1 MKPFI
6 EFVVQDDHN
15 HSSYEA
21 QLGCYSRYVNNC
33 AKDGDADAVSFKIFD
48 LRAEYDEAIIKRLAL
63 NGYSSAARII
73 DNNFENVTQD
83 VIGDEIETAGTARV
97 MYVYHPLS
105 HRVHECE
112 RKNVGFRKV
121 ARFFSI
127 YSGDKGFF
135 SFEMRPAH
143 TGYVSF
149 YHRYDPY
156 VLPVSPK
163 TSAPH
168 VQSVVH
174 ILQIRSAMMKT
185 ISAYQQPPPEN
196 DQECNKDLSW
206 VYESSHVK
214 YPSFSPIVSAGCSPV
229 ISSAQGNPEEIAKMK
244 TS

>member
-6 EFVVQDDHN
+6 EFV
-15 HSSYEA
+15 A

-73 DNNFENVTQD
+73 DNNFENVTQ
-83 VIGDEIETAGTARV
+83 
-97 MYVYHPLS
+97 
-105 HRVHECE
+105 EC
-112 RKNVGFRKV
+112 GFRKV

-127 YSGDKGFF
+127 YSG
-135 SFEMRPAH
+135 
-143 TGYVSF
+143 
-149 YHRYDPY
+149 
-156 VLPVSPK
+156 VSPK

-168 VQSVVH
+168 VQSV
-174 ILQIRSAMMKT
+174 SAMMKT

-229 ISSAQGNPEEIAKMK
+229 ISSAQGNPEEIAKMNNL
-244 TS
+244 

>member
-97 MYVYHPLS
+97 MY
-105 HRVHECE
+105 CE

-156 VLPVSPK
+156 

-229 ISSAQGNPEEIAKMK
+229 ISSAQGNPEEIAKMNNL
-244 TS
+244 

>member
-1 MKPFI
+1 MHPSLSFQPEPASSSRSVYYKPFI
-6 EFVVQDDHN
+6 EVCGPDDHN

-21 QLGCYSRYVNNC
+21 HL
-33 AKDGDADAVSFKIFD
+33 ADGDADAVSFKIFD
-48 LRAEYDEAIIKRLAL
+48 LRAEYDEAISNDLRSTDTRRLPA
-63 NGYSSAARII
+63 N
-73 DNNFENVTQD
+73 

-229 ISSAQGNPEEIAKMK
+229 ISSAQGNPEEIAKMNNL
-244 TS
+244 

>member
-6 EFVVQDDHN
+6 EFVVQDDIHN
-15 HSSYEA
+15 PLFLRA
-21 QLGCYSRYVNNC
+21 LQLGLLHRRYFTNWQRTETPMRC
-33 AKDGDADAVSFKIFD
+33 HSKSLIFELNMTRRSSND
-48 LRAEYDEAIIKRLAL
+48 LRSTDTRRLPASL
-63 NGYSSAARII
+63 IT
-73 DNNFENVTQD
+73 NFENVTQD

-97 MYVYHPLS
+97 M
-105 HRVHECE
+105 VHECE

-196 DQECNKDLSW
+196 DQECNKIYHGTQLLT
-206 VYESSHVK
+206 
-214 YPSFSPIVSAGCSPV
+214 IVSAGCSPV
-229 ISSAQGNPEEIAKMK
+229 ISSAQGNPEEIAKMNNL
-244 TS
+244 

>member
-6 EFVVQDDHN
+6 EFV
-15 HSSYEA
+15 A

-83 VIGDEIETAGTARV
+83 VIGDEIETA
-97 MYVYHPLS
+97 
-105 HRVHECE
+105 
-112 RKNVGFRKV
+112 
-121 ARFFSI
+121 
-127 YSGDKGFF
+127 
-135 SFEMRPAH
+135 
-143 TGYVSF
+143 
-149 YHRYDPY
+149 
-156 VLPVSPK
+156 VSPK

-174 ILQIRSAMMKT
+174 ILQIRT
-185 ISAYQQPPPEN
+185 ISAYQQPTPEN

-229 ISSAQGNPEEIAKMK
+229 ISSAQGNPEEMPK
-244 TS
+244 

>member
-21 QLGCYSRYVNNC
+21 QLGCYSRY
-33 AKDGDADAVSFKIFD
+33 DGDADAVSFKIFD

-63 NGYSSAARII
+63 NGYSSAALI

-112 RKNVGFRKV
+112 RKNVV

-127 YSGDKGFF
+127 YSGGKTYDHLVHLFL

-156 VLPVSPK
+156 VLP
-163 TSAPH
+163 
-168 VQSVVH
+168 SVVH
-174 ILQIRSAMMKT
+174 ILQIRVIGHDEDNQC
-185 ISAYQQPPPEN
+185 ISTTTPEN

-206 VYESSHVK
+206 DMK
-214 YPSFSPIVSAGCSPV
+214 AYPSFSPIVSAGCSPR
-229 ISSAQGNPEEIAKMK
+229 IAKMNNL
-244 TS
+244 

>member
-21 QLGCYSRYVNNC
+21 QLGY
-33 AKDGDADAVSFKIFD
+33 ADAVSFKIFD

-143 TGYVSF
+143 T
-149 YHRYDPY
+149 
-156 VLPVSPK
+156 VSPK

-168 VQSVVH
+168 VQSV
-174 ILQIRSAMMKT
+174 SAMMKT

-229 ISSAQGNPEEIAKMK
+229 ISSAQGNPEEIAK
-244 TS
+244 

>member
-97 MYVYHPLS
+97 MPS
-105 HRVHECE
+105 IQESQ
-112 RKNVGFRKV
+112 VGIR
-121 ARFFSI
+121 
-127 YSGDKGFF
+127 SGCQKWEIKIIQDGEWEPPRIDNLD
-135 SFEMRPAH
+135 SRPA
-143 TGYVSF
+143 
-149 YHRYDPY
+149 PL
-156 VLPVSPK
+156 VLPKLP
-163 TSAPH
+163 
-168 VQSVVH
+168 
-174 ILQIRSAMMKT
+174 
-185 ISAYQQPPPEN
+185 YQAPPPEN

-229 ISSAQGNPEEIAKMK
+229 ISSAQGNPEEIAKMNNL
-244 TS
+244 